1 MIRGLFKEKKI
12 SVFYLVVLIGFSLFQ
27 VYLFFVLF
35 QFVRYSL
42 DSYYYL
48 KVYLNPQIYSD
59 DPSFL
64 SLFSSSLQEGWNSIK
79 EGSPFFSSEIKY
91 IISSSFDEVYKNT
104 FIFLV
109 AIITSFVSF
118 WSSIFFQRFSL
129 AVFNTLWGEKSMRR
143 CFFLTEMS
151 CYTRPPYLL
160 LTQLYMI

>member
-12 SVFYLVVLIGFSLFQ
+12 SIFYLIILIGFSLFQ

-91 IISSSFDEVYKNT
+91 IISSSVDEVYKNT

-118 WSSIFFQRFSL
+118 LIINIFSTLFTSCFQYSL
-129 AVFNTLWGEKSMRR
+129 RR
-143 CFFLTEMS
+143 
-151 CYTRPPYLL
+151 
-160 LTQLYMI
+160 